1 MPIEEI
7 RTSKLVA
14 ADVAQKLLGE
24 VGVALVAT
32 VVMISTFGG
41 LNGSMFT
48 GPRILFAMADDKL
61 LFRGM
66 AKVHPRF
73 KTPYVSITVVAIL
86 AAVFVIA
93 GTFEQL
99 ADAFVTAIVPFY
111 ALAVAAVFQLRK
123 RADYDPSFRV
133 PGYPIVP
140 LLFVLSTAFL
150 LVNAIIDP
158 SSRVATLGVLG
169 GILVGIPVYYLTVG
183 RRDALTSASGG
194 GD

>member
-1 MPIEEI
+1 
-7 RTSKLVA
+7 
-14 ADVAQKLLGE
+14 
-24 VGVALVAT
+24 
-32 VVMISTFGG
+32 MISTFGG

-123 RADYDPSFRV
+123 RVDYDPSFRV